1 MFASLEFSFFLLIIF
16 LHSVMY
22 SEFIEEATYVNV
34 GASCVYLLLFVGIC
48 AKEPL
53 KRSFPALW
61 TLIVERDTVV
71 V

>member
-1 MFASLEFSFFLLIIF
+1 
-16 LHSVMY
+16 MY

-34 GASCVYLLLFVGIC
+34 GASCMYLLSFVGIC

-53 KRSFPALW
+53 KRSFPTLW